1 MGVVIIVVVVI
12 VVVVIVSWSIIVAAR
27 NRHPCFRHSGENR
40 RRCDRTRL
48 YDMTARSLDP
58 IGQVLWIRHVCC
70 PLGISPLHK
79 LSGPAQLVRRPLAPV
94 TVAPAGDPSARKQ
107 LTTRYLKF

>member
-48 YDMTARSLDP
+48 YEMTARSLNP

-70 PLGISPLHK
+70 PRESHLVQIVGAGII
-79 LSGPAQLVRRPLAPV
+79 ARRPLAPV

-107 LTTRYLKF
+107 FTLIT